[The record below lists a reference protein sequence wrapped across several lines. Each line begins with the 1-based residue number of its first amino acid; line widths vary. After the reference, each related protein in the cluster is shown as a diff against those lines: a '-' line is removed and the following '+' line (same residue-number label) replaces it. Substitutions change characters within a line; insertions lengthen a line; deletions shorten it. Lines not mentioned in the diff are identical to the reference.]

1 MGMKTF
7 ASMFTL
13 IWLSAASAGAQQGTA
28 EIRGKVADSQGG
40 AVPGAAIVVRNQN
53 TGMFRETVSN
63 ADGSYYVGGVTPGT
77 YEITAGLAGFN
88 KYARR
93 GVLLEVGRTTTID
106 VALEVGSLQQEVT
119 VTAESPLVDTT
130 SKEVGGNITSR
141 ELTDLP
147 SPTRNFISFIGL
159 LPGVQANVDP
169 TTFGG
174 DNVSV
179 NGQDSRNNNY
189 SLDGANNNDDF
200 VGQRGGMQAR
210 PPLETIQEFQ
220 VLTSQFDAEF
230 GRTSGAVINA
240 VTKAGT
246 NQFRGSGFTFLEDSS
261 MTAKDFFASQNNL
274 PKPDTK
280 EQQFGGT
287 VGGPIVKDR
296 LHFFG
301 SVERVLIDNAI
312 NINIPARPEFNR
324 VSIVKDRVW
333 NTMIRADHQLSAGE
347 TWAVRWLRDSSP
359 QLNKSSVNN
368 TYADQEDDVDQTVV
382 GTLSSVLGNTRLNTV
397 RLTYTRENVKFGNP
411 GYNGNGG
418 HQELLPPTL
427 AFLTFNDQQS
437 SGASS
442 RLDQAY
448 QLVDTFSWFKPGWH
462 GDHEMKFGTQLERAQ
477 TSFTN
482 DGNLNGTFS
491 FRTDGP
497 FDPADPRS
505 YPERLTV
512 RVPARQADRMK
523 ATYISAFAQDNWKL
537 KGRLNIN
544 LGLRYDLEVVPI
556 DERANPFFPDSSSY
570 PVDGNNIQPRFGFTY
585 DTSGHGR
592 AVIRGGAGRFYD
604 TTYFELISAIV
615 TAGVFSQSFTATF
628 PANQADPGPASGK
641 LPIDSMLV
649 NGPAVNRTLLNQL
662 YPPGSSTK
670 NTGTVT
676 LDNPDRR
683 VPYVDQFTVGYQRQI
698 WSDAAVSVDYIHDLG
713 RDQLMNLDLNPGVRV
728 DTTRTG
734 RVDRVDPNF
743 VSSVQQRVN
752 VGRTTYDGLQMQF
765 EKRLTHGYST
775 RVSYTLGSIRGNT
788 SATGTPSSNFQFLDD
803 MRLDLNE
810 GPGDND
816 RRHLLAWSGSVLV
829 PKTGGVTASWV
840 LRAMSGTPFTLIDMN
855 TDPDRNGILA
865 DPLTDGTYS
874 GSGANAFT
882 ATFDGGRNGARGPG
896 FMQLDAR
903 VGYRFALP
911 HQRTVDIFAEVFNVT
926 NHSNFATPS
935 GDRRSTNFMTLTAL
949 RTGAQPTTVQFGGR
963 VAV

>member
-1 MGMKTF
+1 MKTVGLVL
-7 ASMFTL
+7 AL
-13 IWLSAASAGAQQGTA
+13 ICVSAAAGAQQGTS
-28 EIRGKVADSQGG
+28 ELRGKVADPQGA
-40 AVPGAAIVVRNQN
+40 AVPGVTIVVRNQN
-53 TGMFRETVSN
+53 TGMFRETVSTIE
-63 ADGSYYVGGVTPGT
+63 GSYYIGGVTPGT
-77 YEITAGLAGFN
+77 YEITAELQGFN

-106 VALEVGSLQQEVT
+106 IALVVGNLQQEVT
-119 VTAESPLVDTT
+119 VTAETPLVDTT

-141 ELTDLP
+141 ELTELP

-159 LPGVQANVDP
+159 LPGVTANVDP

-174 DNVSV
+174 DNVNV

-189 SLDGANNNDDF
+189 ALDGGNNNDDF

-246 NQFRGSGFTFLEDSS
+246 NQLRGSAFVFLESS
-261 MTAKDFFASQNNL
+261 KLTTKDFFAKQNDL
-274 PKPDTK
+274 GKPKTK
-280 EQQFGGT
+280 EGQFGGT
-287 VGGPIVKDR
+287 IGGPIVKDK

-333 NTMIRADHQLSAGE
+333 NTMVRADHQISSGQ
-347 TWAVRWLRDSSP
+347 TWAVRWLRDSTP

-368 TYADQEDDVDQTVV
+368 TYADEENDVDQTIV
-382 GTLSSVLGNTRLNTV
+382 GTLSSVLGNTRMNTV
-397 RLTYTRENVKFGNP
+397 RITYTRENVKFGNP
-411 GYNGNGG
+411 GYNANGG
-418 HQELLPPTL
+418 HQEQLEPTL
-427 AFLTFNDQQS
+427 SFLTFNDQQS

-448 QLVDTFSWFKPGWH
+448 QLVDTFSWFKAGWH
-462 GDHEMKFGTQLERAQ
+462 GDHEIKLGTQLERAQ
-477 TSFTN
+477 TFFTN

-491 FRTDGP
+491 FRTNGP
-497 FDPADPRS
+497 FDEANPSS
-505 YPERLTV
+505 YPERLTI

-537 KGRLNIN
+537 NGRLNLN
-544 LGLRYDLEVVPI
+544 LGLRYDLELVPI
-556 DERANPFFPDSSSY
+556 DERDNPYFADPSKY
-570 PVDGNNIQPRFGFTY
+570 PVDKNNIEPRLGFTF
-585 DTSGHGR
+585 DTSGDGR
-592 AVIRGGAGRFYD
+592 AIVRGGAGRFYD

-615 TAGVFSQSFTATF
+615 TGGVFSRSFTATF
-628 PANQADPGPASGK
+628 PANAADPGPASGR
-641 LPIDSMLV
+641 LPTDSMLR
-649 NGPAVNRTLLNQL
+649 NGPVVDRAELERL
-662 YPPGSSTK
+662 YPAGTLNK

-683 VPYVDQFTVGYQRQI
+683 VPYVDQFTLGYQRQL
-698 WSDAAVSVDYIHDLG
+698 WKHSAVSADYIHDLG
-713 RDQLMNLDLNPGVRV
+713 RDQLMNIDLNPGVRV

-734 RVDRVDPNF
+734 RVVRVDPNF
-743 VSSVQQRVN
+743 VSSVLQRVN
-752 VGRTTYDGLQMQF
+752 VGRTTYDGLQLQF
-765 EKRLTHGYST
+765 ERRLNRGYST
-775 RVSYTLGSIRGNT
+775 RVSYTLGYIRGNT
-788 SATGTPSSNFQFLDD
+788 SATGTPSSNYQFLGD
-803 MRLDLNE
+803 MNLDLNE

-829 PKTGGVTASWV
+829 PRTGGGVTASWV
-840 LRAMSGTPFTLIDMN
+840 LRAMSGLPFTLVDTN

-865 DPLTDGTYS
+865 DPLAAGSYS
-874 GSGANAFT
+874 GTGDNAYT
-882 ATFDGGRNGARGPG
+882 TTFDGGRNGARGPG
-896 FMQLDAR
+896 FMQLDMR
-903 VGYRFALP
+903 VGYRFALR
-911 HQRTVDIFAEVFNVT
+911 HQRMLDVFAEVFNVT

-935 GDRRSTNFMTLTAL
+935 SDRRSTNFLTLTAL
-949 RTGAQPTTVQFGGR
+949 RTGAQPTTAQFGGR
-963 VAV
+963 LTF